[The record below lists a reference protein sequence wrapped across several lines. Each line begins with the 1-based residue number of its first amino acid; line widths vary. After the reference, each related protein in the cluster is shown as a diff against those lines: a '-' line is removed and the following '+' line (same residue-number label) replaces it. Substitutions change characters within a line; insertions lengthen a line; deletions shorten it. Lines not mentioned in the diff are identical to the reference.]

1 MNEVREYVRHL
12 ISVVSRARGIDGPLA
27 VLIAG
32 GAVLLFAFIKLA
44 EEVMEGETR
53 TFDGFILL
61 DRRTPCDIS
70 QPIRPL
76 WLQEMVR
83 DLPHWEALAC

>member
-12 ISVVSRARGIDGPLA
+12 VSEFSRKRGIDGPLA
-27 VLIAG
+27 VMIAG

-53 TFDGFILL
+53 TFDEIILL
-61 DRRTPCDIS
+61 ALRKPGDIS
-70 QPIRPL
+70 QRSGHYGCKRWSVILR
-76 WLQEMVR
+76 
-83 DLPHWEALAC
+83 HWEALAC